1 MSGLKKFGE
10 SAAREVLEKIG
21 RGVSKVQER
30 KPLAYDLLESDEAY
44 LVVFDAPGATRS
56 DVQVR
61 FVESEV
67 QVRIDRFRDFYE
79 NFDMRFPGRGL
90 SLDGTAELPDDAA
103 VDAESAG
110 ATLKSNGTLHVTI
123 PKTGA
128 GKDVAVTDDE
138 DTTTTDEHDDEGHDD
153 AAEDVGHDEAE
164 HAEDEHA
171 DHGHAEDEHP
181 DTEHVEGEH
190 TDEEHADHDDA
201 GPDRAEDDADEHRD

>member
-1 MSGLKKFGE
+1 MSGLKEFGE

-30 KPLAYDLLESDEAY
+30 KPLAYDLLESDDAY

-56 DVQVR
+56 DIQVR
-61 FVESEV
+61 FVDSEV

-79 NFDMRFPGRGL
+79 DFDMRFPGRGL
-90 SLDGTAELPDDAA
+90 SLDGSADLPEDAA

-128 GKDVAVTDDE
+128 GKNVAVADE
-138 DTTTTDEHDDEGHDD
+138 EESETIGHDTT
-153 AAEDVGHDEAE
+153 EA
-164 HAEDEHA
+164 DA
-171 DHGHAEDEHP
+171 DHGDHEADAEETDHG
-181 DTEHVEGEH
+181 EGH
-190 TDEEHADHDDA
+190 EEHADDT
-201 GPDRAEDDADEHRD
+201 DETDEQRD

>member
-1 MSGLKKFGE
+1 MSGLKEFGE

-30 KPLAYDLLESDEAY
+30 KPLAYDLLESDDAY

-79 NFDMRFPGRGL
+79 HFDMRFPGRGL
-90 SLDGTAELPDDAA
+90 SLDGSAELPDDAA

-138 DTTTTDEHDDEGHDD
+138 EIATTDDHAD
-153 AAEDVGHDEAE
+153 AAEDV
-164 HAEDEHA
+164 
-171 DHGHAEDEHP
+171 
-181 DTEHVEGEH
+181 
-190 TDEEHADHDDA
+190 
-201 GPDRAEDDADEHRD
+201 EDDADEHHDEEHVDHDEDHADEHHDEEHVDHDEDHADEHRD